1 MSHLWTQTNTWI
13 IHENHGTW
21 FVDTI
26 IHIFL
31 EGHHCISKV
40 NIIASL
46 RYITFLKGNLICG
59 KKTSSHRDP
68 PSPLGAGENG
78 HSGASRVGRGQGGWQ
93 HPAYLRHARRCV
105 LHAHWRPGML
115 GFMGPGCGLNLSDPV
130 PCSSKERSET
140 LFAWQFTSLNSS
152 WRFLESI
159 WRSFTKDLLK
169 SGPGIL
175 RAAYPSSTGILLAAS
190 QAHGFSI
197 CCRIPTP
204 PSVIRS
210 PPALR
215 RVNSSALENRASE
228 GSKPPRNC
236 GMMMDN
242 DNLILDIH
250 LIYKRSNGSM
260 CIYIYSYVYIYLY
273 TLFICIR
280 I

>member
-1 MSHLWTQTNTWI
+1 MTVISHLWTQTNTWI

-46 RYITFLKGNLICG
+46 RYVTFLKGNLICG
-59 KKTSSHRDP
+59 KKASSHRDP

-93 HPAYLRHARRCV
+93 HPAYLRRARRCV

-115 GFMGPGCGLNLSDPV
+115 GFMGPGCGFNLSDPV
-130 PCSSKERSET
+130 PCSSKERNT
-140 LFAWQFTSLNSS
+140 LCLAVSKSQQL
-152 WRFLESI
+152 LEV
-159 WRSFTKDLLK
+159 FGEHLK
-169 SGPGIL
+169 IFYQGPFKVLVG
-175 RAAYPSSTGILLAAS
+175 ATYPSSTGILLLAAS

-260 CIYIYSYVYIYLY
+260 CIYI
-273 TLFICIR
+273 
-280 I
+280 